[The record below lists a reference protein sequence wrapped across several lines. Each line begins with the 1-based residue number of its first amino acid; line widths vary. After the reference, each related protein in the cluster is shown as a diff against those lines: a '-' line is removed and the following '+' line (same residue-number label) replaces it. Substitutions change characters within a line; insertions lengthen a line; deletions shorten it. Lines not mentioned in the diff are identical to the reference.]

1 MKKQNKAI
9 SGPITQNPAPDRES
23 YYFFS
28 ALVKPVDSI
37 PYRIKETHMKTR
49 SAFIRCCTLALIATT
64 LATGT
69 LAKSC
74 LWKVTS
80 TTGSLYLQGSIH
92 VLKADSYPLDPAIE
106 KAYSA
111 SDVLVLEVDMKEMTS
126 PKTQKRIM
134 AKALLPDDR
143 TLQMELDAEV
153 YRKLLAACDSIGVP
167 PVQIEKLKPWFASTI
182 LTLTK
187 MQQLGFNPVYGLDK
201 YFHDKAVADGK
212 KVVGLESVDF
222 QLDLFDSLSKKNPND
237 FIQHALAD
245 LETAEAD
252 IETLHK
258 VWETGNIDE
267 VGTLMTKGF
276 SDYPELYESLVTDR
290 NKRWVKTL
298 NRLLKKP
305 TTHMVVVGAG
315 HLPGKGGLLELL
327 GNKGY
332 TVEQL

>member
-1 MKKQNKAI
+1 
-9 SGPITQNPAPDRES
+9 
-23 YYFFS
+23 
-28 ALVKPVDSI
+28 
-37 PYRIKETHMKTR
+37 MKTR
-49 SAFIRCCTLALIATT
+49 SAFIRCCTLTLIATT
-64 LATGT
+64 LATST
-69 LAKSC
+69 RAKSC

-111 SDVLVLEVDMKEMTS
+111 SDVLVLEVDMQEMTS

-143 TLQMELDAEV
+143 NLQMELDAEV
-153 YRKLLAACDSIGVP
+153 YQKLLATCNSVGVP
-167 PVQIEKLKPWFASTI
+167 PVQIKKLKPWFASTI

-201 YFHDKAVADGK
+201 YFHDKAVVDDK
-212 KVVGLESVDF
+212 KVIGLESVDF

-252 IETLHK
+252 IKTLHK
-258 VWETGNIDE
+258 VWETGNIAE
-267 VGTLMTKGF
+267 VGTLISKGF
-276 SDYPELYESLVTDR
+276 SDYPELYKNLVTDR

-298 NRLLKKP
+298 NHLLKKP

-327 GNKGY
+327 ANKGY